1 MAQCLWFGDTRCDV
15 TPAGKHCMHVPPL
28 ICEPHAFSLGKAMPW
43 YTSKALLSESVLSH
57 RVVCDTAL
65 WGPTSISGADCLG
78 PAPLDGLGFWQ
89 GTSTIVFLWCK
100 QPKIYYALGRY
111 SVCECMDTYWV
122 HIKQRSD
129 LERKLTGLRAEAWL
143 PQWNRSKTLWVW
155 AKSLQMNSPLFIYLF
170 FFLMQ
175 RQFVSLE
182 ANNPQETLHQSNE
195 EERKSREK
203 KNNFHSEGVYQLKHI
218 ITDAKSPAL
227 DI

>member
-1 MAQCLWFGDTRCDV
+1 MFIHLRDWLRLNLPIWVSPFKPNKPGFSHPDRLLWHNVYGSGIRDV
-15 TPAGKHCMHVPPL
+15 MWLQPGKHCMHVPPL

-170 FFLMQ
+170 VFF
-175 RQFVSLE
+175 
-182 ANNPQETLHQSNE
+182 N
-195 EERKSREK
+195 
-203 KNNFHSEGVYQLKHI
+203 
-218 ITDAKSPAL
+218 AKTIRIPWGK
-227 DI
+227 